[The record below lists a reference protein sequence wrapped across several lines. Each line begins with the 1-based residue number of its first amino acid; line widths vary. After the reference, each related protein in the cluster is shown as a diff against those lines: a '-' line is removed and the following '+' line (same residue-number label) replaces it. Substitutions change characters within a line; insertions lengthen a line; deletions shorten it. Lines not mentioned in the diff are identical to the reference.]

1 MRVICVY
8 FTGSFSRFLD
18 FSRKFHNSFL
28 VDEKAE
34 KEDERLREFC
44 FLSLPRPKRDSGLEG
59 YLCLAN
65 NILAMIYI
73 VDTAF
78 GTLSQ
83 TLLTFS
89 NFHNE

>member
-44 FLSLPRPKRDSGLEG
+44 FLSLPRPKRDSVQ
-59 YLCLAN
+59 CFVK
-65 NILAMIYI
+65 NILYHE
-73 VDTAF
+73 
-78 GTLSQ
+78 GRTLPMNNPC
-83 TLLTFS
+83 LW
-89 NFHNE
+89 